1 MELLIP
7 ALVIF
12 LLAFTGLS
20 IGIIFG
26 RKGPSGSCSGG
37 TTSKLIDMDCL
48 CGASDTCTVESCDQA
63 IAMTAVCATGDTE
76 KYQQM
81 VAEFE
86 EKIKK
91 SSASQN

>member
-1 MELLIP
+1 MELIIP

-37 TTSKLIDMDCL
+37 TTSNLIDMDCL

-63 IAMTAVCATGDTE
+63 ISVTAVCASGDDE

-86 EKIKK
+86 KKIQMSSVEK
-91 SSASQN
+91 

>member
-7 ALVIF
+7 AIIIF

-37 TTSKLIDMDCL
+37 STSNLIEMDCL
-48 CGASDTCTVESCDQA
+48 CGASDTCNVESCDQA
-63 IAMTAVCATGDTE
+63 IAVTAVCASGDNE

-86 EKIKK
+86 KKVK
-91 SSASQN
+91 SSSMAQK

>member
-1 MELLIP
+1 MELVIP
-7 ALVIF
+7 ALILF

-37 TTSKLIDMDCL
+37 STSNLIEIDCL
-48 CGASDTCTVESCDQA
+48 CGSADTCSVESCDRA
-63 IAMTAVCATGDTE
+63 IDVTSVCASGDAE

-81 VAEFE
+81 IAEFE
-86 EKIKK
+86 EKTKK
-91 SSASQN
+91 ASTSQG